1 METKGEIFK
10 MALLELQQVE
20 KKFGGIIALSDIS
33 FAVEKN
39 DILGLIGP
47 NGAGKTTVFNLV
59 TRAYDITGGLIL
71 FNGKSI
77 KKLRPDQII
86 NLGVA
91 RTFQNIRLF
100 RKLTVLDNIKVSLC
114 HKAAYNVFD
123 ALSRTSNYKK
133 MEKAIEEEAR
143 ALLKEM
149 ELDKYVEIQSDNL
162 AYGLQRKLEIARALA
177 LAPKLLLLDEP
188 AAGMNPKEVT
198 DIISLIK
205 KIHSKYNLTIIIIEH
220 HMNVITNLCNNII
233 VLNFGKKI
241 AEGKPEEIQKNPEV
255 IEAYLGSSTQKR
267 EEERAYVRN

>member
-1 METKGEIFK
+1 VETKGEIFK

-149 ELDKYVEIQSDNL
+149 ELDKYVEI
-162 AYGLQRKLEIARALA
+162 
-177 LAPKLLLLDEP
+177 
-188 AAGMNPKEVT
+188 
-198 DIISLIK
+198 
-205 KIHSKYNLTIIIIEH
+205 
-220 HMNVITNLCNNII
+220 
-233 VLNFGKKI
+233 
-241 AEGKPEEIQKNPEV
+241 
-255 IEAYLGSSTQKR
+255 
-267 EEERAYVRN
+267 